1 MKELRA
7 TKTFLLTDYR
17 DQIYNGKDCG
27 FDITAGNGDGLY
39 MMDITEL
46 RELHDL
52 VGWAISYLEQE
63 KTAKNVCDLKNAQR

>member
-1 MKELRA
+1 MKIEKE
-7 TKTFLLTDYR
+7 TETFLVSDYR
-17 DQIYNGKDCG
+17 DDRYPHNRGI
-27 FDITAGNGDGLY
+27 DITAGNGDGLY
-39 MMDITEL
+39 MMDIKEL